1 VRLQQRSDFFL
12 GVAAIALSG
21 AWLYV
26 ASGIQESML
35 SDATGPGGIP
45 RVLGYVMAALG
56 LLLCLRSV
64 SFAAQAPGPTAV
76 ELEAAAEDDTPAGW
90 KNNPHIKALALLGI
104 LAAYVVL
111 APYLGYMVATAVLLG
126 AVAAYGGAPIN
137 RNMLLICAGGGIALW
152 LSFAWALNIP
162 MQTSRLLEWF

>member
-1 VRLQQRSDFFL
+1 VRLREPTDFYL
-12 GVAAIALSG
+12 GVGAIALSG

-35 SDATGPGGIP
+35 SDATGAGGIP

-64 SFAAQAPGPTAV
+64 SFAARQPSAASGQEAPLHDSAPTS
-76 ELEAAAEDDTPAGW
+76 W
-90 KNNPHIKALALLGI
+90 KTNPHLQALVLLGI
-104 LAAYVVL
+104 LAGYVIL

-126 AVAAYGGAPIN
+126 VSAAYGGAPVN
-137 RNMLLICAGGGIALW
+137 RNLLLISAGGGVVLW
-152 LSFAWALNIP
+152 LSFAWALGIS
-162 MQTSRLLEWF
+162 MQTSALLDWF